1 MNRARTVP
9 AQAFV
14 PAVPSPTSRL
24 LLRIHFDRLRNLLKH
39 LPEEVDRGSGQA
51 HDHPVDEHCKLKPR
65 AACQGL
71 GNNCGVQN
79 DHEGSRPESMT
90 NYAVRSDPLAVFAN
104 FEQNVG
110 SEVCADDIP
119 LLCQHSD
126 NRTQRE
132 MHVLPFSRVHCGS
145 RVPLPVRSKNIPR
158 LDSLGNSSNAPSA
171 AGTMASVLIK
181 SIRRNLRSRVARSS
195 SLPIPSSI
203 LSRTTRSVATRM
215 AATATGGLASLCDAT
230 PRVNNVSPKQR
241 SRS

>member
-51 HDHPVDEHCKLKPR
+51 HDRLVDEHCKLKPR

-90 NYAVRSDPLAVFAN
+90 NHAVRSDPLAVFAN

-126 NRTQRE
+126 NRTQCE
-132 MHVLPFSRVHCGS
+132 MHVLLFSRLHSGC
-145 RVPLPVRSKNIPR
+145 RAPLSARSKDIPR
-158 LDSLGNSSNAPSA
+158 LDSRGSNANAPSA
-171 AGTMASVLIK
+171 AGTMASAVTR
-181 SIRRNLRSRVARSS
+181 SICLSFRSRLARSS
-195 SLPIPSSI
+195 SRPIPSSI

-215 AATATGGLASLCDAT
+215 AAIATGGLASLCDAT